1 MVFVWS
7 LVLSLHFL
15 FLYSLLSF
23 TFTSSFSLT
32 HPNCRQ
38 YESHALLQFKEGFN
52 INTTASYNPLSY
64 PKTASWNASTDC
76 CSWDG
81 VICDDHTNYVIHI
94 DLSSSQL
101 FSTMDAN
108 TTLFRLVHLQH
119 LDLSD
124 NHFNYSQIPSE
135 IGELSQ
141 LRYLNLS
148 HATFF
153 GEIPSQLSHLSNL
166 LSLDLDFNLGT
177 SPLGLAVNFLQL
189 KSSSLKSIIH
199 NSTKLESLLLD
210 YVTIS
215 SSLII
220 SQLEGGGTEV
230 WSGTDWETVSRLA
243 EGLLLGSKSIRDG
256 LAAER
261 GLLRGV
267 AETIFP
273 FGSLS
278 QPKDLEHVTQKLQ
291 SQWYPEKEQDKL
303 TNLTSLKALS
313 LSNSE
318 LYGEFPVRIFHL
330 PNLKFLDLR
339 YNPNLI
345 GRLPEFQSNS
355 VLTKLALDET
365 GFYGTL
371 PVSIGKLS
379 SLNILSIPS
388 CHFIGYIPSS
398 IDNLTQLIQI
408 NLQHNKFRGDPS
420 SSLANLTKLTLLN
433 VGFNE
438 FTFETISWIGEV
450 SSIITLDICSVNIGS
465 DIPSSFANLTQLETL
480 NAENCNIKG
489 EFPSW
494 IMNLTN
500 LVNLYLPHN
509 LLHGNLL
516 LDMFWKLKELDNL
529 NLSFNKP
536 SLHSGKNSSHMKDS
550 RIRVIEL
557 GSCNLLEVPMF
568 IRYLSD
574 MTYLGL
580 SNNNITLL
588 PSWLWRKSS
597 LQILDISHNSLTGE
611 ISPFICNLKSLIHLK
626 LWSNNLSG
634 NVPSCIGNFSQYLEI
649 LMFKGNNLSGLIPQ
663 TYLMGNVLQMIDFS
677 NNNVQGQL
685 PRELVKCGWLEY
697 FDISHN
703 NIKDSFPFWLG
714 DLPELKVLGL
724 SENQFHG
731 DIRCP
736 DNMTCTFPKLH
747 IIDLSHNEF
756 SGIFPSGMIQSWK
769 AMKTSDTS
777 QLQYEQGEYSGK
789 GNVSYSFTMSNK
801 GMVLVYEKLQ
811 EFYSMIAIDMSS
823 NKISGQ
829 IPKVIGDLKGL
840 VLLNLSNNN
849 LVGSIPSSLG
859 KLLKLEALDLSFNT
873 LSGKIPQ
880 QLTQLTFLEFF
891 NVSLNNLTG
900 PIPQNGQFSTF
911 QSNSFEGNKGLC
923 GDQLL
928 NKCLDHAGHS
938 YSPPSA
944 SDGEHDSESFIEI
957 EWKVSLIGYVGGLI
971 AGVAL
976 GTTYSSQVIR
986 WLKRFF

>member
-1 MVFVWS
+1 
-7 LVLSLHFL
+7 
-15 FLYSLLSF
+15 
-23 TFTSSFSLT
+23 
-32 HPNCRQ
+32 
-38 YESHALLQFKEGFN
+38 
-52 INTTASYNPLSY
+52 
-64 PKTASWNASTDC
+64 
-76 CSWDG
+76 
-81 VICDDHTNYVIHI
+81 
-94 DLSSSQL
+94 
-101 FSTMDAN
+101 
-108 TTLFRLVHLQH
+108 
-119 LDLSD
+119 
-124 NHFNYSQIPSE
+124 
-135 IGELSQ
+135 
-141 LRYLNLS
+141 
-148 HATFF
+148 
-153 GEIPSQLSHLSNL
+153 
-166 LSLDLDFNLGT
+166 
-177 SPLGLAVNFLQL
+177 
-189 KSSSLKSIIH
+189 
-199 NSTKLESLLLD
+199 
-210 YVTIS
+210 
-215 SSLII
+215 
-220 SQLEGGGTEV
+220 
-230 WSGTDWETVSRLA
+230 
-243 EGLLLGSKSIRDG
+243 
-256 LAAER
+256 
-261 GLLRGV
+261 
-267 AETIFP
+267 
-273 FGSLS
+273 
-278 QPKDLEHVTQKLQ
+278 
-291 SQWYPEKEQDKL
+291 
-303 TNLTSLKALS
+303 
-313 LSNSE
+313 
-318 LYGEFPVRIFHL
+318 
-330 PNLKFLDLR
+330 
-339 YNPNLI
+339 
-345 GRLPEFQSNS
+345 
-355 VLTKLALDET
+355 
-365 GFYGTL
+365 
-371 PVSIGKLS
+371 
-379 SLNILSIPS
+379 
-388 CHFIGYIPSS
+388 
-398 IDNLTQLIQI
+398 
-408 NLQHNKFRGDPS
+408 
-420 SSLANLTKLTLLN
+420 
-433 VGFNE
+433 
-438 FTFETISWIGEV
+438 
-450 SSIITLDICSVNIGS
+450 
-465 DIPSSFANLTQLETL
+465 
-480 NAENCNIKG
+480 
-489 EFPSW
+489 
-494 IMNLTN
+494 MNLTN

-529 NLSFNKP
+529 NLSFNKL

-823 NKISGQ
+823 NKISGE

-859 KLLKLEALDLSFNT
+859 KLSKLEALDLSFNT

-900 PIPQNGQFSTF
+900 TIPQNGQFSTF

>member
-52 INTTASYNPLSY
+52 INKTASYNPLSY

-108 TTLFRLVHLQH
+108 NTLFRLVHLQH

-166 LSLDLDFNLGT
+166 LSLDLGFNLGT

-215 SSLII
+215 SSL
-220 SQLEGGGTEV
+220 
-230 WSGTDWETVSRLA
+230 
-243 EGLLLGSKSIRDG
+243 
-256 LAAER
+256 
-261 GLLRGV
+261 
-267 AETIFP
+267 P
-273 FGSLS
+273 
-278 QPKDLEHVTQKLQ
+278 
-291 SQWYPEKEQDKL
+291 DKL

-529 NLSFNKP
+529 NLSFNKL

-823 NKISGQ
+823 NKISGE

-859 KLLKLEALDLSFNT
+859 KLSKLEALDLSFNT

-900 PIPQNGQFSTF
+900 SIPQNGQFSTF

-976 GTTYSSQVIR
+976 GTTYSHRLLSDTVFSF
-986 WLKRFF
+986 LF